1 MPQKDQI
8 SNNEW
13 FAQSNADFETLV
25 SNFQFRYLLVVAG
38 EHVSKFEIFMI
49 VKSFTV

>member
-13 FAQSNADFETLV
+13 FAQSNADFKSPTLV
-25 SNFQFRYLLVVAG
+25 FNF
-38 EHVSKFEIFMI
+38 VSKFEVLFMI
-49 VKSFTV
+49 VKSFTIYSFNEF